1 MCLTRI
7 FGYMLRFDDNLK
19 SVGNEF
25 ENVHLMSILHLKRQ
39 IQGKNIQ
46 TIIKIL
52 FYKHY
57 GKQITVHC

>member
-1 MCLTRI
+1 
-7 FGYMLRFDDNLK
+7 MLRFDDNLK